1 MMILGCLLIIVGV
14 AVGSI
19 TINNTLIIDNVI
31 DSHPEVIDK
40 VGMRKRVIGLFLFI
54 SLLLFLGGV
63 CLII

>member
-1 MMILGCLLIIVGV
+1 MILGCLLIIVGV

-19 TINNTLIIDNVI
+19 TINSTLIIDNVI

-40 VGMRKRVIGLFLFI
+40 VGMRKRIIGLFMFI
-54 SLLLFLGGV
+54 SLLLSLGGV

>member
-1 MMILGCLLIIVGV
+1 MILGCLLIIVGV